1 MLLARSLRRRPAWAE
16 AAARLLSAAAPDAA
30 ASAAADAPPP
40 PPPPPPL
47 AAAPQPLPPPPRPRP
62 LRRRSPRPA
71 RRTVGVTADV
81 SRIYAAAVKAFSA
94 PGATPSSRRA
104 ACAAALGALEALTAE
119 EEALHPISL
128 VAAARAAAG
137 LLDGP
142 RRAAV
147 GEEVRAAV
155 AGLVCRLVA
164 ALLARAAAALA
175 APRPAAGLAAA
186 GVAPSVL
193 AGALAAAAAAR
204 LPLAADDLAVVAAA
218 LAAGAARAGPADVSA
233 ALRAL
238 GRLPGGPPP
247 RELYALCV
255 ELAWPA
261 LERLSPFQ
269 LADVIEGL
277 AFAGRG
283 DGGGLARAA
292 LAALRPQLP
301 AAAGGALRTAII
313 ALAELGYDEAGWER
327 TAERRRLGLG
337 SGGRAAEENAGAG
350 SGAEE
355 EEEKEEEE
363 EEEEEEEDVEFYA
376 AAAAATAR
384 GGGGA
389 WAGWAEGGA
398 EGGAALAARVGAM
411 RVERGAAAELA
422 ALADDVARRLRA
434 AAAATPAGAPLLE
447 APPADEALT
456 AAELAAELATRAA
469 GAAAPLSERRVVRL
483 AGAPLAEAVRDAAS
497 GQTRIT
503 AHYDRA
509 ALLELLRG
517 GAERAS
523 PLGRLLADAGSEG
536 GDADGEGGGAGAAL
550 AAAESAARG
559 AARRGLGAAT
569 PAARAAAAD
578 AARARWRAAPAAT
591 IAELADRLA
600 LLAGVPGA
608 ATPTQVVQSARA
620 LGALRA
626 RHAPLLA
633 AAAAEVAA
641 ALAAPPPCRLSA
653 PALSGWLRACALLD
667 WPPAPALARAAAAAV
682 LATPAERACAVMED
696 EDSLEALTL
705 MPWALAVLGLLD
717 APTLRAAAARCAAL
731 LAAPATPRRGD
742 FGPQPLYQAA
752 LHLRAARGV
761 PLEASLPD
769 AALRAAGAAA
779 WAARGG
785 VLTTSAA
792 QRSVAAALGALGL
805 RPRLEHAPPGSGLC
819 IDVAVWAPDGSGRR
833 AAVEV
838 DGPHHYVTDIGPSTK
853 RLDEN
858 GEKLPP
864 RRRPV
869 GSTRLRDEALA
880 EAGWPVVVVPTA
892 EWAALRGPDAAPRL
906 AYLRAKLVRVLGPL

>member
-16 AAARLLSAAAPDAA
+16 AAARLLSVAAPDAA
-30 ASAAADAPPP
+30 AAAAANAPPTPQP
-40 PPPPPPL
+40 PTPL
-47 AAAPQPLPPPPRPRP
+47 AAAPQPLPPPPPPRPRP

-81 SRIYAAAVKAFSA
+81 SRIYAAAVEAFSA
-94 PGATPSSRRA
+94 PGATQASRRA
-104 ACAAALGALEALTAE
+104 ACAAALGALEALTAD
-119 EEALHPISL
+119 EAPLHPISL

-142 RRAAV
+142 RRAAA
-147 GEEVRAAV
+147 GEEARGAV
-155 AGLVCRLVA
+155 AGLVRRLVA

-204 LPLAADDLAVVAAA
+204 LPLAAGDLAAVAAA

-269 LADVIEGL
+269 LADVLEGL

-301 AAAGGALRTAII
+301 AAAGGALRTTII

-327 TAERRRLGLG
+327 TAARRRLGLG
-337 SGGRAAEENAGAG
+337 GGGGAAEENAGAG
-350 SGAEE
+350 SDADEGEG
-355 EEEKEEEE
+355 
-363 EEEEEEEDVEFYA
+363 EEEEDDEFYA
-376 AAAAATAR
+376 AAAPAR
-384 GGGGA
+384 GGGGGGA

-411 RVERGAAAELA
+411 RAERGAAAELA
-422 ALADDVARRLRA
+422 ALADGVARRLRA
-434 AAAATPAGAPLLE
+434 AVAAAPAGAPAPE

-456 AAELAAELATRAA
+456 AAELAAELAKRAA

-523 PLGRLLADAGSEG
+523 PLGRLLAAAGGEG

-550 AAAESAARG
+550 AAAEAAARG
-559 AARRGLGAAT
+559 AAARRGLGAAT

-591 IAELADRLA
+591 VTELADRLA
-600 LLAGVPGA
+600 LLSGVPGA
-608 ATPTQVVQSARA
+608 ATSTQVVQSARA

-626 RHAPLLA
+626 RHVPLLA
-633 AAAAEVAA
+633 AAAVEVAA

-682 LATPAERACAVMED
+682 LATPAERACVVMED

-717 APTLRAAAARCAAL
+717 ASTLRAATARYAAL
-731 LAAPATPRRGD
+731 LAAPATPRRDD

-785 VLTTSAA
+785 ALTTSAA

-838 DGPHHYVTDIGPSTK
+838 DGPHHYVTDIGPGAE
-853 RLDEN
+853 RL
-858 GEKLPP
+858 GEHGDKLPP
-864 RRRPV
+864 QRRPV

-880 EAGWPVVVVPTA
+880 EAGWPVVVVPTS

-906 AYLRAKLVRVLGPL
+906 AYLREKLARVLGPL